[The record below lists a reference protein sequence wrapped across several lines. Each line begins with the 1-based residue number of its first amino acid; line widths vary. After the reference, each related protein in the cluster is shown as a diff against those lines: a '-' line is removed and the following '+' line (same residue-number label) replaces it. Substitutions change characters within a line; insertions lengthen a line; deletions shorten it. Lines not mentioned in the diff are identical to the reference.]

1 MSFDLP
7 EWFPVL
13 RYGIEKPNLAARLNC
28 IQMPAKSK
36 SKPRSRSR
44 SKAVRAA
51 PRILIV
57 DDNEFMRWAIRNLIA
72 KSRPGWEV
80 CGEAANGAEAVRAA
94 SSLKPDVVIL
104 DESMPI
110 MSGLQAASRMAKL
123 GLRSRILMLT
133 AFEPKDI
140 SLVAESAGLPSYPCV
155 DKSRSGIDLLP
166 LVDSLIAES

>member
-1 MSFDLP
+1 MQP
-7 EWFPVL
+7 
-13 RYGIEKPNLAARLNC
+13 
-28 IQMPAKSK
+28 KSK
-36 SKPRSRSR
+36 SKSRPK
-44 SKAVRAA
+44 SKAVKTA

-104 DESMPI
+104 DESMPV

-123 GLRSRILMLT
+123 GLRTRILLLT
-133 AFEPKDI
+133 AFEPKDMNV
-140 SLVAESAGLPSYPCV
+140 LVESAGLPSYPCV

>member
-1 MSFDLP
+1 
-7 EWFPVL
+7 
-13 RYGIEKPNLAARLNC
+13 
-28 IQMPAKSK
+28 MPTKSK
-36 SKPRSRSR
+36 SKSRPK
-44 SKAVRAA
+44 SKVVKTA

-80 CGEAANGAEAVRAA
+80 CGEAANGADAVRAA

-104 DESMPI
+104 DESMPV
-110 MSGLQAASRMAKL
+110 MSGLQAASRMTKL
-123 GLRSRILMLT
+123 GLRTRILLLT

-140 SLVAESAGLPSYPCV
+140 SVFAESAGLPCYPCV

>member
-1 MSFDLP
+1 MLTK
-7 EWFPVL
+7 
-13 RYGIEKPNLAARLNC
+13 KP
-28 IQMPAKSK
+28 KSK
-36 SKPRSRSR
+36 SR
-44 SKAVRAA
+44 SKPKIVKTS

-57 DDNEFMRWAIRNLIA
+57 DDNEFMRWAIKNLIA

-80 CGEAANGAEAVRAA
+80 CGEAANGADAVRAA

-104 DESMPI
+104 DESMPV
-110 MSGLQAASRMAKL
+110 MSGLQAASRIAKL

-133 AFEPKDI
+133 AFEPKDL

-166 LVDSLIAES
+166 LVDALIAES